1 MNTKTK
7 ILKESLKLF
16 LRKSYKDVTMSEI
29 LKATGLSKGAFYYY
43 FKSKEELFH
52 EIIETYFSYMV
63 VYDFEKYSKDSL
75 KDFYEDH
82 LKDLSKAIGKFTS
95 EKSKYDGNSLNINY
109 LYPIFDASRILPVFR
124 EEFSEARKKEIHF
137 WTAAVRRARK
147 SGEIKSKMSDDQI
160 ARIFIY
166 AGNSIGLQQII
177 EGGSISGMAEIYK
190 EFWNNFYKSIKT

>member
-1 MNTKTK
+1 
-7 ILKESLKLF
+7 
-16 LRKSYKDVTMSEI
+16 MSEI

-43 FKSKEELFH
+43 YKSKEELFH

-82 LKDLSKAIGKFTS
+82 LKDLNKAIGKFTS
-95 EKSKYDGNSLNINY
+95 EKSKFDSNSLNINY
-109 LYPIFDASRILPVFR
+109 LYPIFDATRILPVFR
-124 EEFSEARKKEIHF
+124 EEFSEARRKEIYY
-137 WTAAVRRARK
+137 WTAAVKRARK

-166 AGNSIGLQQII
+166 TGNSIGLQLII

-190 EFWNNFYKSIKT
+190 EFWNNFYKSLKA